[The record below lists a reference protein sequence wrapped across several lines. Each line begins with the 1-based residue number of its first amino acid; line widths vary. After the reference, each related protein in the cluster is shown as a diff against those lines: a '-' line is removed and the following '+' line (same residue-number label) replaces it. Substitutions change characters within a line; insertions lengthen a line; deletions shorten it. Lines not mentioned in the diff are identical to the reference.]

1 MIYPEGEALLREKIG
16 LDPNSIGSDA
26 IAIAIKQRMIECQIT
41 DINSYLQKIHES
53 PQELDALIDNVI
65 IPETWFFRDRES
77 FKYLQQYVVSEWL
90 PHYKNRVLRI
100 LSVPCSTGEEPYSI
114 AISLLEAG
122 LNPADFH
129 IDAVDISK
137 KCLLNAQRAI
147 YNQYSFRGNPLSFQD
162 KYFQRHITGFR
173 LSEKITSLVNFM
185 YGNLAAPDFLIGM
198 PSYDIVFCRN
208 LLIYFD
214 ITTKKRTVRTLERL
228 VNPAGLLFIGHAESS
243 LLLNSHFVAIRA
255 SLAFTYRKSTISQ
268 TSLPTQKHKHRHTN
282 HTFKQSKQPIVEKKY
297 SQPTNSQPTIDVK
310 ISNTSQPNSNYQS
323 LKNAKL
329 LADQGHLS
337 EAIQLCQE
345 HIQQNK
351 VSVEGYVLLGQIQ
364 QAMGNNQE
372 SLLCFQKAIYLQP
385 NHREALTH
393 LALLQESEGDIVSAN
408 LLWQRIQRL

>member
-1 MIYPEGEALLREKIG
+1 MIYPEGEALLRKKIG

-41 DINSYLQKIHES
+41 DINNYLQKVQES

-65 IPETWFFRDRES
+65 IPETWFFRDKES
-77 FKYLQQYVVSEWL
+77 FKYLQQYVISEWL

-122 LNPADFH
+122 LNPANFH

-137 KCLLNAQRAI
+137 KCLLNSQRAI
-147 YNQYSFRGNPLSFQD
+147 YNQYSFRGNSLSFQER
-162 KYFQRHITGFR
+162 YFQRQPTGFH
-173 LSEKITSLVNFM
+173 LSEKIKSVVNFM
-185 YGNLAAPDFLIGM
+185 YGNLAAPDFMIGL
-198 PSYDIVFCRN
+198 PTYDIVFCRN

-214 ITTKKRTVRTLERL
+214 ISTKKRTIRTLERL
-228 VNPAGLLFIGHAESS
+228 VNPGGLLFIGHAESS
-243 LLLNSHFVAIRA
+243 LLLNSHFVAIHP
-255 SLAFTYRKSTISQ
+255 SLAFTYRKSTISH
-268 TSLPTQKHKHRHTN
+268 TSLPTQKHQHRHISYTVK
-282 HTFKQSKQPIVEKKY
+282 HSQQPLVRKKYPQPI
-297 SQPTNSQPTIDVK
+297 IDVK
-310 ISNTSQPNSNYQS
+310 ISNTSPPNSNHQ
-323 LKNAKL
+323 LLENAKF
-329 LADQGHLS
+329 LADQGHLA

-345 HIQQNK
+345 HIKQNK

-393 LALLQESEGDIVSAN
+393 LALLQESQGDIVSAN